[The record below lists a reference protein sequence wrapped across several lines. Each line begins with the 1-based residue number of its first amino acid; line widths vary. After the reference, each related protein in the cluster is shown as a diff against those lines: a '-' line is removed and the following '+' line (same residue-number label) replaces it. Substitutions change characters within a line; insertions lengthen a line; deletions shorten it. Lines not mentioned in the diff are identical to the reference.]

1 MRLFGVKLLVLM
13 FQLVSVKSDLNDLSL
28 EELSLL
34 EEMKN
39 YEMNLQEGKSVVWSY
54 KLRMII
60 SPIKG
65 SRWLDQKRNEGKFF
79 WLSFNQT

>member
-1 MRLFGVKLLVLM
+1 MKFLHSSCSEMRLFGVKLLVLM

-39 YEMNLQEGKSVVWSY
+39 YEMNLQEGKSVV
-54 KLRMII
+54 
-60 SPIKG
+60 
-65 SRWLDQKRNEGKFF
+65 
-79 WLSFNQT
+79 